1 MIMIFTDICSIVQEA
16 AFKFKILFPCNWRFK
31 KQKKNYFSCR
41 TDGVDEQLE
50 LLVLIFVVVL
60 GVLVQN
66 GDVDAAQDDLQV
78 EAGWTRKGVLDLK
91 K

>member
-1 MIMIFTDICSIVQEA
+1 MEI
-16 AFKFKILFPCNWRFK
+16 
-31 KQKKNYFSCR
+31 QKAEKNYFCCR

-60 GVLVQN
+60 CVLVQN